1 MVFELEI
8 CVNSIQSALAAQQGG
23 ATRIELCDNMA
34 EGGTTPSAGM
44 ISLCKKMLN
53 IPVFP
58 IIRPR
63 GGDFLYSDVEYEV
76 MKQDVVFCRKSGCEG
91 VVLGI
96 LKPDGAID
104 TARCAELIAL
114 ARPMQV
120 TFHRAFDRCNDLDK
134 GLQAIISLGCER
146 LLTSG
151 GELTAPE
158 GVEQLA
164 RLVSQASGRIN
175 IMPGSGVNE
184 HNIAILALKTGAGQ
198 FHSTAKEIITSAMQF
213 KGTGKLF
220 GADGDFSIMQ
230 TSAAKVRMMKE
241 ALAQSSTPFK

>member
-1 MVFELEI
+1 MDFELEI

-23 ATRIELCDNMA
+23 ANRIELCDNMA

-44 ISLCKKMLN
+44 ISLCKKMLD

-63 GGDFLYSDVEYEV
+63 GGDFLYSDEEYEV
-76 MKQDVVFCRKSGCEG
+76 MKQDILFCRQSGCEG
-91 VVLGI
+91 VVIGI
-96 LKPDGAID
+96 LKPDGDID
-104 TARCAELIAL
+104 TERCAELIAL

-134 GLQAIISLGCER
+134 GLEDIISLGCER

-151 GELTAPE
+151 GEITAFE
-158 GVEQLA
+158 AADQLA
-164 RLVSQASGRIN
+164 FLVSQASGRIS

-184 HNIAILALKTGAGQ
+184 DNISLIATKTGAVQ
-198 FHSTAKEIITSAMQF
+198 FHSTAKETVNSGMQF
-213 KGTGKLF
+213 KGSGRL
-220 GADGDFSIMQ
+220 ADQDGNFPIMQ
-230 TSAAKVRMMKE
+230 TSANKVRMMKE
-241 ALAQSSTPFK
+241 ALASSLSSI